1 MSGTKSDET
10 GAFPSFAADAP
21 TPEKDRALPWDDSDF
36 ARISQIVTRSAPPPP
51 ATEEE
56 ETTAEPAG
64 DEAVSAAPVADETSG
79 RAPLSEA
86 RAVAPEP
93 APDPVEM
100 VPQDVPAAAL
110 ATPEPEVTPPARD
123 ILSLQ
128 MPVEATPPAFVEEP
142 APNIAEAEAAP
153 LATEGPRREEPA
165 FAASASPFRA
175 SAEPSGPVER
185 FPRLIRL
192 KGAQAM
198 AERVIP
204 RKVSSSY
211 DAEERAEPRFA
222 RSERAEP
229 AFEAEQAR
237 AFDADPGSRDSGDWD
252 RIPPRFE
259 RDEEEEEFRGFV
271 PEPMVSDIVGGK
283 AWREERGFPL
293 RWIVVVVVALG
304 FGYAAFEALQPLSPS
319 GGERPQV
326 ASLQPPASV
335 PAAPASAA
343 AVAKTPAESP
353 IVPGPKTA
361 PAVKRE
367 VAAAKPA
374 PTTPAAS
381 ARPAP
386 REEEI
391 AKLEEAQRPP
401 LKREIDEPPSV
412 QVPSR
417 PTVQTNEAPSAPVT
431 LAPGPRNLAAS
442 APLPASAEATAS
454 GDLVMEAQLRL
465 AALGYGPGP
474 ANGYLTPT
482 TRDALL
488 RFQHDAGLPLTGEID
503 SRTWAKLDDTQPS
516 EMRLVRG
523 PAPVAP

>member
-10 GAFPSFAADAP
+10 GAFPSFAADAS

-51 ATEEE
+51 TTEEE
-56 ETTAEPAG
+56 EEATEEPTSNEAAPIASEESEPAQRTEANAAAP
-64 DEAVSAAPVADETSG
+64 EAVPNPVRAAP
-79 RAPLSEA
+79 L
-86 RAVAPEP
+86 
-93 APDPVEM
+93 
-100 VPQDVPAAAL
+100 DVPVASPVDSQAE
-110 ATPEPEVTPPARD
+110 ATRPARD
-123 ILSLQ
+123 ILSLEK
-128 MPVEATPPAFVEEP
+128 PLPAEATMPAFEEVSSVRAAETDD
-142 APNIAEAEAAP
+142 APTAAAEV
-153 LATEGPRREEPA
+153 RREEPTSA
-165 FAASASPFRA
+165 VAASPVRMAPES
-175 SAEPSGPVER
+175 SGPGER

-192 KGAQAM
+192 KGAQSV

-204 RKVSSSY
+204 QKFSTSY

-229 AFEAEQAR
+229 TFEAEQAR
-237 AFDADPGSRDSGDWD
+237 AFDADAGSSDTDEWD

-271 PEPMVSDIVGGK
+271 PEPMVSDIVGGE

-293 RWIVVVVVALG
+293 RWIVVAVIALG
-304 FGYAAFEALQPLSPS
+304 FGYGAFEALQPLSPS

-343 AVAKTPAESP
+343 AVAQAPAESP

-361 PAVKRE
+361 PPAKRE

-374 PTTPAAS
+374 PTTPPAS

-386 REEEI
+386 REEKI

-442 APLPASAEATAS
+442 VPLPASAEATAS

-488 RFQHDAGLPLTGEID
+488 RFQHDAGLPQTGEID